1 MEYKTLL
8 YEKKDRI
15 GIITINRPKRM
26 NALNSTVLE
35 EFNQVLSEIEGDDD
49 VKVVI
54 ITGNEKCFAAG
65 ADITEISEL
74 ATPLDAHFFIKSA
87 QSTFNRIEDLE
98 KPSIAAIAGPALGGG
113 CELSMAC
120 DLRIA
125 AENAMIGLPEIKLG
139 VLPGGG
145 GTQRLPRLVGLTKAK
160 ELLYTGD
167 FIDAKEAYRI
177 GLVNKVVPVES
188 LMDEAIKM
196 AKKMVAQPGVALK
209 VIKNVVNTGINVDI
223 RTGLAVEARGFEILC
238 STEDR
243 IEGVKAFLEKRKP
256 VFKDK

>member
-8 YEKKDRI
+8 YEKKERI

-74 ATPLDAHFFIKSA
+74 ATPLDAHVFIKNA

-209 VIKNVVNTGINVDI
+209 VIKNVVNTGINVDL